1 MSREVSL
8 TYIFAASLIQSANSL
23 GSRPLNISR
32 FQMDYII
39 VSFKLSRETIAE
51 KTFEGCLFFTW
62 AILITPPKLTVANF
76 FSLERF
82 PSEVLHDVILGSGAE
97 TICYANFV
105 YSWPSVLH
113 RRRKLDNIGS
123 ATGLGLF
130 CDQKKKKKKIG
141 IINCTSYLVIKR
153 FWHPKLVGR
162 SPTFAFWRKVGYQ
175 AYIWIC
181 TYLTI
186 W

>member
-62 AILITPPKLTVANF
+62 AILITLLKLTVANF

-82 PSEVLHDVILGSGAE
+82 PSEVVHDVILGSGAE

-105 YSWPSVLH
+105 YSWPYVLH

-123 ATGLGLF
+123 
-130 CDQKKKKKKIG
+130 KKKKVG

-153 FWHPKLVGR
+153 FLHPKLVGR